1 MAMTKPKTSKKKEKE
16 QKATSPKA
24 HKDAAQD
31 KKLINKMMN
40 KKGCK

>member
-1 MAMTKPKTSKKKEKE
+1 MTMTKPKVSKSKMAE
-16 QKATSPKA
+16 QKATSPKV

-31 KKLINKMMN
+31 KKLVRKMM